1 MTFVIRTTS
10 KTPVIYLWQR
20 HNRQPK
26 IINVAALKLWWNIRS
41 SSLNAKPMSTML
53 NQWTRLISHDNI
65 VTTHLNSKIT
75 VGLLYFQQG
84 AL

>member
-10 KTPVIYLWQR
+10 KTPVIFLGQR
-20 HNRQPK
+20 QNRQPK
-26 IINVAALKLWWNIRS
+26 IINGAALKIWWNICFYA
-41 SSLNAKPMSTML
+41 LSTML
-53 NQWTRLISHDNI
+53 NQWTHLISHDNI